1 MKIEDSIECIP
12 PTRLAIKSV
21 ELLDIVQL
29 INDAFVEE
37 LNIPAPPA
45 FVV

>member
-29 INDAFVEE
+29 LNDTFEE
-37 LNIPAPPA
+37 LDIPAPPA